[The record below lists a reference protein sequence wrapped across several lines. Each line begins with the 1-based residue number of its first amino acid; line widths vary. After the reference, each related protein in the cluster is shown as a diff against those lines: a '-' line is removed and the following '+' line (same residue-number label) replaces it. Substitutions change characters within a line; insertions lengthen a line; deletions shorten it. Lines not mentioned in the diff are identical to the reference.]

1 MITFQQKL
9 LHLVKCFRRQ
19 WPLFS
24 NSERTTVCGADCML
38 MALQL
43 SMAEVNKQHH
53 GCFTVPLSDVLETWN
68 YLLCDKLGLYENMK
82 EPENYADVKK
92 AYHAFLAR
100 SNMLDLIDIYQ
111 KCYSLGL
118 SAEDESISPVT
129 HLPLPLW
136 ISYCSD
142 LCSKNILCSFSSS
155 EDCLC
160 ILSHVHV
167 WVCNCILL
175 CTYCGMRRYSAA
187 GMNFVVIC
195 NSVTDLFSLFS
206 VFSPLLLATILQSL
220 QFWAC
225 FSPRV
230 QDSAEVTVLA
240 KKFVCSYLSLLVNSK
255 DDLALAH
262 ILNVPDRG
270 LGREAFTNL
279 KHASQ
284 ERRMSI
290 FLMATSF
297 IRTIEL
303 GGRDSASSFY
313 DPLRAHVKGLSNFV
327 NFIDKLQEILGEIL
341 NTRIAGGQILST
353 VKMHLIKGRSNGD
366 PFCQAVEE
374 VVQDLDL
381 KIKNI
386 VDSQQET
393 LTASTTGVSPARP
406 KLHSINHG
414 TAYCGRDTV
423 KALLVLLD
431 EEAVNPPTQNKAD
444 LLCDNES
451 LSLCGITSVLTL
463 FSSPA
468 RSNGSSPKPLR
479 QRILKSKDEKVI
491 KMKQSSIKSQFAC
504 TYKNDLSKVSGQHSH
519 GVPTCKRPVIPKQH
533 LKAGKCTE
541 GTNSCL
547 DVPGLGTISESVHQ
561 TRSCAEMEKLS
572 CQPRNKNSENEQMD
586 LKNDKIISD
595 KESELSL
602 QKNTKRLKTSNS
614 SEKELDSKISGK
626 RKQTKTARKNKLIA
640 GQAKLTRFFQV

>member
-1 MITFQQKL
+1 MVAFQQKIL
-9 LHLVKCFRRQ
+9 QVVKYFRTQ

-43 SMAEVNKQHH
+43 SMAEVNKQYH
-53 GCFTVPLSDVLETWN
+53 GDFTVSLSDVLETWN
-68 YLLCDKLGLYENMK
+68 YLLRDKLGLYENMK

-118 SAEDESISPVT
+118 LAEDESISPVQ
-129 HLPLPLW
+129 LLEF
-136 ISYCSD
+136 ISGVM
-142 LCSKNILCSFSSS
+142 NAQGSSGS
-155 EDCLC
+155 
-160 ILSHVHV
+160 V
-167 WVCNCILL
+167 L
-175 CTYCGMRRYSAA
+175 CTPTQINR
-187 GMNFVVIC
+187 
-195 NSVTDLFSLFS
+195 
-206 VFSPLLLATILQSL
+206 
-220 QFWAC
+220 
-225 FSPRV
+225 
-230 QDSAEVTVLA
+230 QD
-240 KKFVCSYLSLLVNSK
+240 
-255 DDLALAH
+255 
-262 ILNVPDRG
+262 
-270 LGREAFTNL
+270 
-279 KHASQ
+279 Q
-284 ERRMSI
+284 EHMK
-290 FLMATSF
+290 MATSF

-303 GGRDSASSFY
+303 GGRDSASSLY
-313 DPLRAHVKGLSNFV
+313 DPLRVHVKGLSNFV
-327 NFIDKLQEILGEIL
+327 NFIDKLQEIVGEVL
-341 NTRIAGGQILST
+341 NTRIAGGRILST

-393 LTASTTGVSPARP
+393 LTASTPGVSPARP

-423 KALLVLLD
+423 KVLLVLLD

-451 LSLCGITSVLTL
+451 LNLCGITSVLTL

-468 RSNGSSPKPLR
+468 RSSGSSPKPLR
-479 QRILKSKDEKVI
+479 QRILKSMDGKVI

-504 TYKNDLSKVSGQHSH
+504 TYKNDLSEMSGQHSH
-519 GVPTCKRPVIPKQH
+519 GIPTCKRPVLPKQH
-533 LKAGKCTE
+533 LKTGKCAE

-561 TRSCAEMEKLS
+561 TRSYAEMEKLS
-572 CQPRNKNSENEQMD
+572 CQPKKNNSENEQMD
-586 LKNDKIISD
+586 LKNDKIICD
-595 KESELSL
+595 KESEPSL

-614 SEKELDSKISGK
+614 SEKESDSKIGGK
-626 RKQTKTARKNKLIA
+626 RKQTKTAHKNKLIA
-640 GQAKLTRFFQV
+640 GQAKLTRYFQV